1 MIWPVIRYALLA
13 LAVAP
18 LAYYVV
24 AIIAA
29 GKFFRKRSPGTS
41 DFTPPISILKPI
53 RGLDR
58 EAYENLASFC
68 GQDYPEFEV
77 LFCATDREDPAVPV
91 IEQIISDFPERSIR
105 LLIGSEQ
112 LGASD
117 KVNKLCRMVREA
129 AHEIILVSD
138 SDVRVEPGFLRAVA
152 APFRDSKVGGVTC
165 LYRGITDG
173 SFAADLEALGN
184 STDFS
189 AGVLAAW
196 LFGGVKF
203 MLGAVM
209 TTTKARLAEIGG
221 FESMVDHF
229 SDDYE
234 LGSRIAARGY
244 RIELSTFPVSI
255 VYPQQTLR
263 DALRQQVRWNLS
275 VRYSRPW
282 GHFGLIFTQG
292 MAWLVV
298 AVCLL
303 HSWFAAVGYAAA
315 YLLLQTDMALSVGA
329 RGMGDGL
336 VRQKQWMIPLRETFA
351 FFAWVMSFFPQRIHW
366 RGQEFRVRERRLV
379 PVRPRNSR

>member
-18 LAYYVV
+18 LGYYVV

-29 GKFFRKRSPGTS
+29 GKFFRKRPSPTS
-41 DFTPPISILKPI
+41 DFTPSISILKPI

-58 EAYENLASFC
+58 EAYENFSSFC
-68 GQDYPEFEV
+68 RQDYPEFEI
-77 LFCATDREDPAVPV
+77 LFCATDAEDPAVSV
-91 IEQIISDFPERSIR
+91 IEQIIRDFPARSIR

-117 KVNKLCRMVREA
+117 KVNKLCRMAREA
-129 AHEIILVSD
+129 KHGIVIVSD
-138 SDVRVEPGFLRAVA
+138 SDVRVEPGFLRAVV
-152 APFRDSKVGGVTC
+152 APFSDSKVGGVTC
-165 LYRGITDG
+165 LYRGITDS

-189 AGVLAAW
+189 AGVLVAW

-209 TTTKARLAEIGG
+209 ATTKARLAEVGG

-255 VYPQQTLR
+255 VYPQMTFR
-263 DALRQQVRWNLS
+263 DALRQQIRWNLS

-282 GHFGLIFTQG
+282 GHLGLIFTQG
-292 MAWLVV
+292 LAWLVV
-298 AVCLL
+298 VVSLVHTWL
-303 HSWFAAVGYAAA
+303 AALGYAAA
-315 YLLLQTDMALSVGA
+315 YSLLQTDMALSVGA
-329 RGMGDGL
+329 RGMGDKI
-336 VRQKQWMIPLRETFA
+336 VRQEQWMMPFREAFA
-351 FFAWVMSFFPQRIHW
+351 FFAWVLSFFPQRIHW
-366 RGQEFRVRERRLV
+366 RGQEFHVRERRLV
-379 PVRPRNSR
+379 PVRPNNSR